1 MFLRVS
7 LVPNIT
13 GVPNKSVGGNVFVK
27 INKTEG
33 DLIKQNNLTK

>member
-7 LVPNIT
+7 L
-13 GVPNKSVGGNVFVK
+13 VPNKSVGGNVFVK

-33 DLIKQNNLTK
+33 DLIKQNNLTKDM